1 MVLFVTSKYTKCTN
15 LSWIQL
21 YRHIPFLKAVFI
33 YACTAFGGPQAH
45 FGMLHNTFVL
55 KRKDLSESELL
66 DYIAFCSVLPG
77 ASSTQTLTLIGY
89 RRGGT
94 LLAFLTLLVWILP
107 ATVLMA
113 FFSALYPIFEG
124 QFSLPYLFKFVESMA
139 IGFVAFAAY
148 HMFLLLVK
156 AYYSKLSQWFIAFFA
171 FTTFVLYTTP
181 WIFPLIIILGAYC
194 SKYLSSHIKSSPAN
208 THIAKPVTVGIIR
221 WKRIFIFLLIFLIVG
236 SCSELS
242 TQNNWKYRKQFNLF
256 ESTFRFGS
264 LVFGG
269 GDVLMAYMYE
279 QYVVRPQSN
288 TIKQNGRDV
297 LKMTHTE
304 FLTGSGLIRAIP
316 GPVFSISSYV
326 GAVLMKPRQQ
336 LNAMPSYY
344 NKTRSNNNTILYLS
358 SSSVQGAVIATMG
371 VFLPSFLLVL
381 FFFPI
386 WQYVKSNNVVL
397 SALSGIST
405 AMVGIMIGTSCYLF
419 KAMLVS
425 DWYSNHRI
433 TITIAD
439 CLMVAAVFLMLYKR
453 VFPAPIIV
461 GLCFVTGILFSYFL

>member
-1 MVLFVTSKYTKCTN
+1 M
-15 LSWIQL
+15 SWIQL
-21 YRHIPFLKAVFI
+21 YRHIPFLKAVFT

-89 RRGGT
+89 KRGGIP
-94 LLAFLTLLVWILP
+94 LAILTLLVWIFP
-107 ATVLMA
+107 ASLLM
-113 FFSALYPIFEG
+113 SLLSVLYPLIDG
-124 QFSLPYLFKFVESMA
+124 QFSLPYLFKFIESMA

-148 HMFLLLVK
+148 HMLLLVHK
-156 AYYSKLSQWFIAFFA
+156 PHNSDASKWFIAFVA

-181 WIFPLIIILGAYC
+181 WVFPLIIVVGAFC
-194 SKYLSSHIKSSPAN
+194 SKYFSIHKKSISAN
-208 THIAKPVTVGIIR
+208 PYVAKPAASVSIIR
-221 WKRIFIFLLIFLIVG
+221 WKRIFIFLIIFLIVG
-236 SCSELS
+236 GCSELG

-256 ESTFRFGS
+256 ESTFRFGT

-297 LKMTHTE
+297 LKMSHAE
-304 FLTGSGLIRAIP
+304 FLTGSGMIRAIP

-326 GAVLMKPRQQ
+326 GAVLMQPHQQ
-336 LNAMPSYY
+336 LNTMPSYY
-344 NKTRSNNNTILYLS
+344 NKTRSNNAKTVWLS

-386 WQYVKSNNVVL
+386 WQYVKSNDVVL

-419 KAMLVS
+419 KAMLVT
-425 DWYSNHRI
+425 DWYSIHRT

-439 CLMVAAVFLMLYKR
+439 CLMVAAVFWMLYKR
-453 VFPAPIIV
+453 VFPAPFIV